1 MISAR
6 WLKAYLPV
14 ILWMS
19 IIFIG
24 STDLGSSRR
33 TSRIIGPIL
42 RWIYPEV
49 SDDTIY
55 AVQAF
60 VRKGGHVTVYAVLAA
75 LTWRGRRVA
84 RGVKLAEGGWSWPE
98 MWGIVAF
105 CCAYA
110 ITDELHQKFV
120 SSRQASPF
128 DVGFDT
134 AGAILA
140 LLVIRAIGRWK
151 KVW

>member
-1 MISAR
+1 MDTR

-14 ILWMS
+14 VLWMS

-42 RWIYPEV
+42 RWINPNV

-55 AVQAF
+55 AVQAV

-84 RGVKLAEGGWSWPE
+84 RGLKLSEGGWSWPE

-105 CCAYA
+105 CAVYA
-110 ITDELHQKFV
+110 VTDEAHQHFV

-128 DVGFDT
+128 DVGLDT
-134 AGAILA
+134 LGAMCA
-140 LLVIRAIGRWK
+140 LSAIRIFGRWK
-151 KVW
+151 KLW

>member
-1 MISAR
+1 MMGAR
-6 WLKAYLPV
+6 LLKAYLPAV
-14 ILWMS
+14 LWMS

-24 STDLGSSRR
+24 STDLGSSKR

-42 RWIYPEV
+42 RWINPNV

-55 AVQAF
+55 AIQAV

-84 RGVKLAEGGWSWPE
+84 RGVKLSERGWSWPE
-98 MWGIVAF
+98 MWGIVGF
-105 CCAYA
+105 CAAYA
-110 ITDELHQKFV
+110 VTDELHQHFV

-128 DVGFDT
+128 DVGLDT
-134 AGAILA
+134 FGAMLM
-140 LLVIRAIGRWK
+140 LLVIWTIGRWRK
-151 KVW
+151 LW